1 MYFKDFPKFL
11 YDFKYDNTDQTKMSV
26 VRDITRNIRF
36 RKEILE
42 NYTLYDEYDIK
53 DGETPEIIAEKIYGN
68 PEYHWIIMLVNQR
81 YDYITDFP
89 LEYPALIANTAEKY
103 NPILYS
109 LAGDWRFADGK
120 IYVKLQNLEDSAEL
134 EYLTTAIPFT
144 LKGATTEH
152 GNFTITDIFGA
163 PGTGLD
169 EITQEF
175 YATTATTGTPTGDL
189 TVTTTLR
196 EYEPL
201 YYVNADG
208 YQVSADQPG
217 VTGVTGLEYE
227 EMQNEAKRRIKIIS
241 PDVVSQILKQYKE
254 LM

>member
-1 MYFKDFPKFL
+1 MYFSNFPKIV
-11 YDFKYDNTDQTKMSV
+11 YDFDLTSGVDYKV
-26 VRDITRNIRF
+26 VTDITRNVRL
-36 RKEILE
+36 RKQILE
-42 NYTLYDEYDIK
+42 NISLYDYYDIAE
-53 DGETPEIIAEKIYGN
+53 GETPEIISEKIYGT
-68 PEYHWIIMLVNQR
+68 PYYHWVIMLVNQR

-120 IYVKLQNLEDSAEL
+120 IYVKLQNLDDSAEL
-134 EYLTTAIPFT
+134 EYLTTAVPFT

-227 EMQNEAKRRIKIIS
+227 EIQNEAKRRIKIIS
-241 PDVVSQILKQYKE
+241 PDVITQILKQYKE